1 LRELNN
7 INGLLALFGDVIY
20 KYDEPIECPRCGN
33 PDNFYC
39 ENGRCLPRR
48 RSDIRSTSDSVGTIL
63 GDRVKRDT
71 DTAAPYDHLSHRSV
85 MDETYQNSFLIDG
98 TADISLWAFIPVR
111 LMYKRP
117 EGTTFNC
124 KPIRNGHVDW
134 GHDVYLADNTSKIRE
149 YVATGHISGKQ
160 QKYDSGSGATKL
172 YVQSD
177 GFSYS
182 GKYIDYGVIDTRQII
197 SETIAY
203 VGVKNPQ
210 NGSSTAYV
218 SAYDLH
224 GMVCQPRCLDTSSNT
239 VYYKECSGV
248 IKLTTDEPKMYGD
261 DITEAVL
268 YRYTFADDSTCPDN
282 RYQDIFLTFVCEY
295 KDEYPLTDWQ
305 I

>member
-1 LRELNN
+1 
-7 INGLLALFGDVIY
+7 
-20 KYDEPIECPRCGN
+20 
-33 PDNFYC
+33 
-39 ENGRCLPRR
+39 
-48 RSDIRSTSDSVGTIL
+48 
-63 GDRVKRDT
+63 
-71 DTAAPYDHLSHRSV
+71 

-134 GHDVYLADNTSKIRE
+134 EHDMYLADNTSKIRE

-197 SETIAY
+197 SETLR
-203 VGVKNPQ
+203 
-210 NGSSTAYV
+210 T
-218 SAYDLH
+218 SALKI
-224 GMVCQPRCLDTSSNT
+224 R
-239 VYYKECSGV
+239 
-248 IKLTTDEPKMYGD
+248 KMD
-261 DITEAVL
+261 PVQHT
-268 YRYTFADDSTCPDN
+268 
-282 RYQDIFLTFVCEY
+282 
-295 KDEYPLTDWQ
+295 
-305 I
+305 